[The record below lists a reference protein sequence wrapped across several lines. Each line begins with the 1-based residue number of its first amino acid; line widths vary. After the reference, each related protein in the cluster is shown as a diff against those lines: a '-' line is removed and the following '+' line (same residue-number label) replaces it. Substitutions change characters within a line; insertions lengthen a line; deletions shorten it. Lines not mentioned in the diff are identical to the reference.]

1 MRSLIKEKTVRELVP
16 KVSKYPY
23 KPMVFN
29 RFGKNIG
36 HYVLNYNRESKAAT
50 FTGFADV
57 EQLDWQC
64 LNQEFDQ
71 YRDRNHGHVLTGDL
85 SLIRNTELRNLM
97 SKGAK
102 FRENPR
108 FSHEDIEIALHKDV
122 DRFAE
127 KWVIK

>member
-50 FTGFADV
+50 FTSFAHV
-57 EQLDWQC
+57 EQLD
-64 LNQEFDQ
+64 
-71 YRDRNHGHVLTGDL
+71 
-85 SLIRNTELRNLM
+85 
-97 SKGAK
+97 
-102 FRENPR
+102 
-108 FSHEDIEIALHKDV
+108 
-122 DRFAE
+122 
-127 KWVIK
+127 